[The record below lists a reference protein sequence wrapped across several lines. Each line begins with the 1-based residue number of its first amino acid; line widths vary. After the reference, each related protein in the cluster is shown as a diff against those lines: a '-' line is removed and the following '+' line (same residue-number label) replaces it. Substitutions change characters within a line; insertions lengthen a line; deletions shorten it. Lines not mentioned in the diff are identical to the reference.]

1 MPKHTV
7 AIDYDATITLDPAL
21 WRDIIAHFRAHHW
34 TPIIVT
40 ARRHTLEN
48 AKAIQ
53 NDVGFLPIIYTDMK
67 PKRQY
72 ALDKGYSVD
81 VWIDDQPEKI

>member
-7 AIDYDATITLDPAL
+7 AIDYDATITLDVPT
-21 WRDIIAHFRAHHW
+21 WRTIIATFRANHW
-34 TPIIVT
+34 VPIIIT

-53 NDVGFLPIIYTDMK
+53 NDVGFLPIIYTDSK

-72 ALDKGYSVD
+72 ALDKGY
-81 VWIDDQPEKI
+81 